1 MRQEPAYLLKA
12 GFTPM
17 GALQAGTLPSVRF
30 LGKQE
35 QHGTV
40 EKGRFADLVLL
51 DANPLEGIRTT

>member
-1 MRQEPAYLLKA
+1 MVKT

-17 GALQAGTLPSVRF
+17 GALQAGTLPPVRF

-35 QHGTV
+35 QQGTV

-51 DANPLEGIRTT
+51 DANPLEDIRTT